1 MTSPVESPT
10 PDSSKDP
17 QIAAFA
23 EELRAAKGDLPALL
37 QPLSNARRE
46 EIIDKTLRSRPR
58 SNVVPAASRFT
69 ARRWAAVG
77 SSLAVAAGILLF
89 VLFRAPDTSSLR
101 YSFEITGDAEVRGSD
116 IRTEGPVRL
125 RPSTRLVV
133 RIRPEAPGPAAALRA
148 VILREGK
155 VVPIEIAYRVEPG
168 GVFVIDAPARQAL
181 GNQVNGPATLVF
193 FVGPVLPNDD
203 EIRAIALNPKVQ
215 PSDSFVE
222 LRRAVLFD
230 GWELSQRSLTL
241 PEIELAG
248 CYGMT
253 DGPVCEF
260 AADSELRLWVPGEN
274 ARARFVGVDHAPDII
289 GKNVLVGTQ
298 FRMTPSASAV
308 RLDILGADNE
318 PRFQLP
324 LRAVHEDP
332 ELKSAY
338 AALQKNACEEASKF
352 LDLAERQATNAPAAL
367 RIRARHARRCGEAA
381 EAKRLLETTA
391 TQSRSAGRFSDE
403 ADDRHLLAFMLITR
417 DFDFAAAQ
425 KHLWA
430 DGRAYEQCPE
440 CRLDGAYYRSVWAL
454 ETGRYEEA
462 LRQLD
467 LVLTSASRLDLQ
479 DRLRAARNQRTEL
492 LAALGRVDEAEV
504 MARQTL
510 ADAVTV
516 DDPCVRVKLQS
527 SAAWALVRG
536 TDAEANELQFARDA
550 AKTAVDEAREK
561 CPASLVNAL
570 VNAAYAEVHAGDA
583 AKAAVFFSEA
593 QKQKDPADVR
603 MKSWLETLDVEL
615 ASLDDPRKA
624 MVALDKRARAKDP
637 SASPEL
643 VFRWAAGRARALRKM
658 GNVAETRQ
666 AFVEAHDAL
675 DAWSR
680 LVPLGEGRESFFEQ
694 QRSWARESV
703 DYEVEPAEKLADG
716 SPEKPEAIRRAA
728 VEAEKNWGRFF
739 HTLTATQTT
748 PLAEQTD
755 YRRARQSASESKRS
769 VVNGDEHSN
778 EMRQHSAQM
787 TESIVSPNSTA
798 VRLVYHPVKSGW
810 VGFSLD
816 SKGNATMARLAN
828 VGSGVKATTL
838 ERPTNALASALLEPF
853 AAAISQAAEIE
864 VPAWGPLRRIPW
876 DALPWKT
883 KVLADAALIRYRMLG
898 PEVPSPA
905 CTGSRRALIVR
916 DPSATLAGAE
926 ESAKYVR
933 EGLSRIYPE
942 VVELSG
948 SAARKTSVMEELANP
963 CTRMFHYDGHAA
975 FRGRDGVHAALELAE
990 GALAVSDILA
1000 LPHVPE
1006 AIALLG
1012 CETAKDDGM
1021 GVAQAFLWRGARQVL
1036 AAMDTIDDELSGLL
1050 ARRLYA
1056 EVNGKSLDLAAALR
1070 MATESLRRQDV
1081 TSVPMT
1087 KAWWL
1092 FRVFSR

>member
-1 MTSPVESPT
+1 MTSPVEPPA

-37 QPLSNARRE
+37 RPLPSDRRE
-46 EIIDKTLRSRPR
+46 DIIDKTLKSRPR

-77 SSLAVAAGILLF
+77 SALAVAAGILLF
-89 VLFRAPDTSSLR
+89 VVFRPPNGSSLR

-133 RIRPEAPGPAAALRA
+133 RIRPEVPGPAAALRA

-155 VVPIEIAYRVEPG
+155 VIPIEIAYRVEPG

-203 EIRAIALNPKVQ
+203 EIRAIALNPKAE
-215 PSDSFVE
+215 PSNSFVE

-230 GWELSQRSLTL
+230 GWELSQRTMTL

-253 DGPVCEF
+253 HGPVCEF

-274 ARARFVGVDHAPDII
+274 ARARFVGVDHAPDIV
-289 GKNVLVGTQ
+289 GKNVLSGTQ

-308 RLDILGADNE
+308 RLDILGAENE

-332 ELKSAY
+332 DLKSAY

-352 LDLAERQATNAPAAL
+352 LDSAERQPANAPAAA
-367 RIRARHARRCGEAA
+367 RIRARHARRCGDVA

-391 TQSRSAGRFSDE
+391 TQSRAAGRFSDE

-430 DGRAYEQCPE
+430 DGRTYEQCPE

-467 LVLTSASRLDLQ
+467 VVLTSASRLDLQ

-504 MARQTL
+504 LARQTL

-516 DDPCVRVKLQS
+516 EDPCVRVKLES

-536 TDAEANELQFARDA
+536 TDAESKELQFARDA
-550 AKTAVDEAREK
+550 SKTAVDEAREK

-570 VNAAYAEVHAGDA
+570 VNAAYAEVHAGEA
-583 AKAAVFFSEA
+583 SKAAVFFSEA
-593 QKQKDPADVR
+593 QKLKDPADVR
-603 MKSWLETLDVEL
+603 MTSWLEALDIEL
-615 ASLDDPRKA
+615 ALLGDPRKA
-624 MVALDKRARAKDP
+624 MAVLDKRAKAKD
-637 SASPEL
+637 SSSSPEL

-658 GNVAETRQ
+658 GDVAETRQ

-703 DYEVEPAEKLADG
+703 DYEVEPAEKLAEG

-728 VEAEKNWGRFF
+728 VEAERNWGRFF

-748 PLAEQTD
+748 PLGEQTD
-755 YRRARQSASESKRS
+755 YRRNRQTPSETKRS
-769 VVNGDEHSN
+769 SP
-778 EMRQHSAQM
+778 S
-787 TESIVSPNSTA
+787 TESLTSPNSTA

-816 SKGNATMARLAN
+816 AKGNATMARISS
-828 VGSGVKATTL
+828 VGLEAKTTTL
-838 ERPTNALASALLEPF
+838 EKPTNTLAGVLLEPF
-853 AAAISQAAEIE
+853 AAVISQASEIE

-876 DALPWKT
+876 DALPWKN
-883 KVLADAALIRYRMLG
+883 KVLADAAQIRYRMLG

-905 CTGSRRALIVR
+905 CSGSLRALIVR

-942 VVELSG
+942 VIELSG
-948 SAARKTSVMEELANP
+948 SAARKTSVIEELANP

-975 FRGRDGVHAALELAE
+975 FRGRDGVHAALELAGE
-990 GALAVSDILA
+990 PLAVSDILA

-1012 CETAKDDGM
+1012 CETAKDEGM

-1036 AAMDTIDDELSGLL
+1036 AAMDTIDDELSGWL

-1070 MATESLRRQDV
+1070 KATESLRRQDV